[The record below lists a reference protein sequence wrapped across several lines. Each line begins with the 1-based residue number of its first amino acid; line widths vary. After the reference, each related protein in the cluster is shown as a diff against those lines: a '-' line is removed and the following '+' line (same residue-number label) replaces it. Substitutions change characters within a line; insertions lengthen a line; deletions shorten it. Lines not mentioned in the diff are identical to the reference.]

1 MNTFLTADFLLK
13 SDTAKALYHNH
24 AAKMPIIDYHC
35 HLNPQQVAEN
45 YGFADLTESG
55 WEAII
60 TNGGP
65 CVPTAFRKS
74 TSPDPNHLTKSL

>member
-45 YGFADLTESG
+45 YGFADLTQT
-55 WEAII
+55 IL
-60 TNGGP
+60 
-65 CVPTAFRKS
+65 RKVYEVGR
-74 TSPDPNHLTKSL
+74 NHALYPS